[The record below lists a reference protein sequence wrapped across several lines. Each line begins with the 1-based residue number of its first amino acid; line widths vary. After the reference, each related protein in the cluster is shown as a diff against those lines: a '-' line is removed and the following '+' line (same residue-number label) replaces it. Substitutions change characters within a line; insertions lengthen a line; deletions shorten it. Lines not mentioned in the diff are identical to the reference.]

1 MTTFNVSGT
10 AERYSAP
17 ERAIVHVRV
26 NATSLVRGD
35 AYRGVVAIHN
45 ELVAEAADFKSTD
58 VATWFDAS
66 APSTYS
72 YQESWVPDGEDAEP
86 QTRMRYAAS
95 SRISVKFKDFEKM
108 GEWLA
113 ELSEQ
118 ELISVSVEW
127 KLTDETRKRLQKEIR
142 GEAVANAR
150 ELAED
155 YARGD
160 GIDPSATRLE
170 LKSVSD
176 NSYQHTD
183 SYASPLRG
191 ASAMKVGSA
200 PVATVSPEDIQLSA
214 NITALF
220 AI

>member
-26 NATSLVRGD
+26 SATSLNKGD

-45 ELVAEAADFKSTD
+45 ELVAEASDFRTADVS
-58 VATWFDAS
+58 TWFDAS

-72 YQESWVPDGEDAEP
+72 YQERWVPDGEDAEP

-95 SRISVKFKDFEKM
+95 SRVSVKFQNFEKM

-113 ELSEQ
+113 ELADRDF
-118 ELISVSVEW
+118 IATSVEW
-127 KLTDETRKRLQKEIR
+127 KLTDATQKSILKEIR
-142 GEAVANAR
+142 SEAVANAR

-176 NSYQHTD
+176 NSYQHTE

-200 PVATVSPEDIQLSA
+200 PVAAVSPEDIQLSA

-220 AI
+220 EL

>member
-1 MTTFNVSGT
+1 
-10 AERYSAP
+10 
-17 ERAIVHVRV
+17 
-26 NATSLVRGD
+26 
-35 AYRGVVAIHN
+35 
-45 ELVAEAADFKSTD
+45 
-58 VATWFDAS
+58 
-66 APSTYS
+66 
-72 YQESWVPDGEDAEP
+72 
-86 QTRMRYAAS
+86 
-95 SRISVKFKDFEKM
+95 M

-160 GIDPSATRLE
+160 GVVIDAAHRMAL
-170 LKSVSD
+170 LSVSD
-176 NSYQHTD
+176 ND
-183 SYASPLRG
+183 SHYGGPSPLRG
-191 ASAMKVGSA
+191 ASAMKAGSAA
-200 PVATVSPEDIQLSA
+200 PVAAMSPEEIRVSA

-220 AI
+220 DL

>member
-10 AERYSAP
+10 AERYAAP
-17 ERAIVHVRV
+17 ERAIVHIRV
-26 NATSLVRGD
+26 GATSLEKGE
-35 AYRGVVAIHN
+35 AYRGVVNIHN
-45 ELVAEAADFKSTD
+45 GLVALADDFKSTAA
-58 VATWFDAS
+58 ATWFDAS

-72 YQESWVPDGEDAEP
+72 YQEHWVPDGEDAEP

-95 SRISVKFKDFEKM
+95 SRVSVKFQDFEKM

-127 KLTDETRKRLQKEIR
+127 KLTDETRKQLQKEIR

-160 GIDPSATRLE
+160 GVVIDAAHRMAL
-170 LKSVSD
+170 LSVSD
-176 NSYQHTD
+176 ND
-183 SYASPLRG
+183 SHYGGPSPLRG

-200 PVATVSPEDIQLSA
+200 APVAAMSPEEIRVSA
-214 NITALF
+214 NITAVF
-220 AI
+220 EV

>member
-17 ERAIVHVRV
+17 ERAVVHIRIS
-26 NATSLVRGD
+26 ATSPTRGE
-35 AYRGVVAIHN
+35 AYRGVVEIHN
-45 ELVAEAADFKSTD
+45 VFVDQAAAFRDSD
-58 VATWFDAS
+58 AATWFDAS

-72 YQESWVPDGEDAEP
+72 YQESYRPTKNAELKV
-86 QTRMRYAAS
+86 RMRYSAS

-113 ELSEQ
+113 ELADL
-118 ELISVSVEW
+118 ELVSTSVEW
-127 KLTDETRKRLQKEIR
+127 KLTDETKKRILKEIR
-142 GEAVANAR
+142 SEAVANAR

-160 GIDPSATRLE
+160 GIDPSAIRLE

-176 NSYQHTD
+176 NSSVHME
-183 SYASPLRG
+183 SFASPLRG
-191 ASAMKVGSA
+191 ASAMKVGNA
-200 PVATVSPEDIQLSA
+200 PVAAMSPEDIQLTA

-220 AI
+220 EL

>member
-26 NATSLVRGD
+26 SATSLIKGE

-45 ELVAEAADFKSTD
+45 WLAEQATEFRTADA
-58 VATWFDAS
+58 ATWFDTS

-72 YQESWVPDGEDAEP
+72 YQERWVPDGEDAEP
-86 QTRMRYAAS
+86 QSRMRYSSS
-95 SRISVKFKDFEKM
+95 SRVSVKFKDFEKM

-113 ELSEQ
+113 ELADQDFVST
-118 ELISVSVEW
+118 SVEW
-127 KLTDETRKRLQKEIR
+127 KLTDETQKRIQKEIR
-142 GEAVANAR
+142 SEAVANAR

-160 GIDPSATRLE
+160 GIDPAVSRLS
-170 LKSVSD
+170 LVSVSD
-176 NSYQHTD
+176 NSTHTFE
-183 SYASPLRG
+183 SYRSPLRG
-191 ASAMKVGSA
+191 ASAMRAGSA
-200 PVATVSPEDIQLSA
+200 PVAAVSPEDIQLSA

-220 AI
+220 EG